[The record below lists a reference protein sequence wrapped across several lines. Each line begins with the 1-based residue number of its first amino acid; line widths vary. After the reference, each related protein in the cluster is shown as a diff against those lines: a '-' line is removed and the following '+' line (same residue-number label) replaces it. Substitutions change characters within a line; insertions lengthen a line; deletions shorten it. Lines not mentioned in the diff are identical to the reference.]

1 MQPQRDRAG
10 SGRRRSE
17 AAVPGPATASERER
31 VPEFP
36 VAPDADESPVVA
48 IANRLP
54 IRPGDDGWEL
64 SPGGLATALR
74 PVMQTRSGAWVGWDG
89 GSKGMP
95 ATLPGLRT
103 RLLPISLSASQVRL
117 YYHGFANA
125 TLWPLLH
132 DAIEKPRFERS
143 WWRSYQDVNSA
154 FAGAA
159 LAALGEYPG
168 AIAWVHDYHLTLVPR
183 LVRER
188 RPDQP
193 IGFFLHIPWPAPEIF
208 ARVPWRQEILL
219 GMLGADVVS
228 FHADRYR
235 DNFVRACAS
244 LLADVGVQVHGSTIV
259 LPDQRQV
266 STTTAPISI
275 DTGWYRRLAAD
286 AATAAHIAGLTD
298 QFQGRS
304 LLLGVDRLDYTKGI
318 VERLLAV
325 EALLERRQDL
335 RTKVAFLQVAVPSR
349 DNVAEYRSLRAV
361 VEGHIGRI
369 NGKFTEP
376 GSDVPVHY
384 LHRSLPPEQLAAY
397 YAVADIMLITPL
409 IDGMNLVA
417 KEYVIVQHA
426 RHSTGSMILSEFA
439 GVGAELR
446 EAIPCNPFD
455 TEGLSLRIEHA
466 LALSQSARRAAI
478 TAMARYVTAHDVH
491 RWVARQLGDIA
502 AAARR
507 GARGRMDRQL
517 VAASQSGSPG
527 SRRRQGR
534 RPDGIRRH

>member
-1 MQPQRDRAG
+1 MQPQYDPVPSQPSR
-10 SGRRRSE
+10 SGGRLNAR
-17 AAVPGPATASERER
+17 T
-31 VPEFP
+31 
-36 VAPDADESPVVA
+36 SPVVA

-54 IRPGDDGWEL
+54 IRQGESGWEL

-74 PVMQTRSGAWVGWDG
+74 PVMQTHSGSWVGWDG
-89 GSKGMP
+89 GDRGIPPLLP
-95 ATLPGLRT
+95 ALETQ
-103 RLLPISLSASQVRL
+103 LLPISLSTAQVRQ
-117 YYHGFANA
+117 YYHGFSNA

-143 WWRSYQDVNSA
+143 WWRSYQDVNA
-154 FAGAA
+154 MFAGVAMGA
-159 LAALGEYPG
+159 LSERQD

-183 LVRER
+183 LIRER
-188 RPDQP
+188 RRDQA
-193 IGFFLHIPWPAPEIF
+193 IGYFLHIPWPAPEIF
-208 ARVPWRQEILL
+208 ARLPWRQDILL
-219 GMLGADVVS
+219 GLLGADVVS
-228 FHADRYR
+228 FHAERYR
-235 DNFVRACAS
+235 DNFVRACGR
-244 LLADVGVQVHGSTIV
+244 LLADTGVQIRGSAIV

-266 STTTAPISI
+266 TTTTAPISI
-275 DTGWYRRLAAD
+275 DTAEFTRLAAD
-286 AATAAHIAGLTD
+286 PVTVREREGLTD
-298 QFQGRS
+298 QFAGRV

-349 DNVAEYRSLRAV
+349 DNVAEYRSLRST

-397 YAVADIMLITPL
+397 YAVADIMLVTPL

-417 KEYVIVQHA
+417 KEYVTVQQA
-426 RHSTGSMILSEFA
+426 LRGCGAMILSEFA
-439 GVGAELR
+439 GVGSELR

-455 TEGLSLRIEHA
+455 VEGLSLRIEHS
-466 LALSQSARRAAI
+466 LELSQSNRRAAI
-478 TAMARYVTAHDVH
+478 AGMARHVAGNDVH

-502 AAARR
+502 AASRPAGRGRLDRQLAAATGDRRPTRTDAGRAAAGQARPALRRR
-507 GARGRMDRQL
+507 GA
-517 VAASQSGSPG
+517 GS
-527 SRRRQGR
+527 
-534 RPDGIRRH
+534 